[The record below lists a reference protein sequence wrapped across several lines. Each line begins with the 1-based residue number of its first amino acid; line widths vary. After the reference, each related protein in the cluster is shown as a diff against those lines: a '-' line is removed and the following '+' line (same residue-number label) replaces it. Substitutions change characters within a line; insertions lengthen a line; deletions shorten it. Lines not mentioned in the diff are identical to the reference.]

1 MANKKIFAFFCQN
14 ICIYQKKVVPLQPQ
28 RNVLSKKKDRK
39 DIVMN
44 NESLTKKLS
53 KAGEWMRDHTEPLFI
68 VNDRAAIEALRV

>member
-1 MANKKIFAFFCQN
+1 
-14 ICIYQKKVVPLQPQ
+14 
-28 RNVLSKKKDRK
+28 
-39 DIVMN
+39 MN